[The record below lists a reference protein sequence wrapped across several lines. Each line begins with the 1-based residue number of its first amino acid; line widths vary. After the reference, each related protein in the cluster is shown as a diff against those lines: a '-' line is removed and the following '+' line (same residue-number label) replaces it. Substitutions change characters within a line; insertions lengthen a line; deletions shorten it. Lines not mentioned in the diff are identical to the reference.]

1 MKKVTLFLWYQT
13 KTLHLYAPVLYL
25 TFAIDLLLGM
35 FVRLICV
42 DDLCL

>member
-1 MKKVTLFLWYQT
+1 MKKVTLFLCYQT

-25 TFAIDLLLGM
+25 TFAIDLLGM